1 MKKEREYILALA
13 RRSCMRSVWL
23 SSFIVLATACSST
36 TNGGGVSLSFGDAGA
51 TAGGVFTTTP
61 AGAARIQGEFSASG
75 DFEGQY
81 TLTASVPSGSPL
93 ATCLVSVDE
102 GTPSN
107 SVQVDASTSQTH
119 TVTVEIG
126 VAADYQGQALCNVA
140 AANNAK
146 PNVGDSVTI
155 QVGGGAGD
163 AG

>member
-1 MKKEREYILALA
+1 
-13 RRSCMRSVWL
+13 MRIVCL
-23 SSFIVLATACSST
+23 SSFIVLATACST
-36 TNGGGVSLSFGDAGA
+36 TTSGGGVSLSFGAAGA

-61 AGAARIQGEFSASG
+61 ASAAMIQGEFSASG

-93 ATCLVSVDE
+93 ATCLVSADD
-102 GTPSN
+102 GTPST

-119 TVTVEIG
+119 TLTVEIG
-126 VAADYQGQALCNVA
+126 VSADYHGQAVCNVA
-140 AANNAK
+140 AANNSK
-146 PNVGDSVTI
+146 PNVGDTVII